1 MDKEEQNESLEET
14 VFKTLSNQKR
24 RDILRFI
31 GERREATFTEI
42 KNSIEIEDTP
52 SLSYHLNALGC
63 LIFQKSGKYSLSELG
78 QDAYNLIYKTS
89 IYTSSNST
97 ISYLRKEL
105 PAVIVANAILWAA
118 AIFSVSQF
126 EGGLHQM
133 TLFSFAA
140 LWFVSN
146 IILYSILTRIRIP
159 PMQRE
164 TRT

>member
-1 MDKEEQNESLEET
+1 LDSEMHNESLEET

-31 GERREATFTEI
+31 GERRETTFTKI
-42 KNSIEIEDTP
+42 KNSIEIEDSP

-63 LIFQKSGKYSLSELG
+63 LVVQMSGKYSLSELG
-78 QDAYNLIYKTS
+78 QDAYNLINKTS

-97 ISYLRKEL
+97 INVLRKEL

-126 EGGLHQM
+126 EGALHQM
-133 TLFSFAA
+133 TMFSFAA

-146 IILYSILTRIRIP
+146 LILYSILSRVRISRI
-159 PMQRE
+159 QRE
-164 TRT
+164 TRL

>member
-1 MDKEEQNESLEET
+1 LDQEESNESLEET

-31 GERREATFTEI
+31 GERKEITFTEI
-42 KNSIEIEDTP
+42 KKSIEIEDSA

-63 LIFQKSGKYSLSELG
+63 LIVQKSGKYNLSELG
-78 QDAYNLIYKTS
+78 QDSYNLINKTN
-89 IYTSSNST
+89 ICTSSNAS

-105 PAVIVANAILWAA
+105 PAVIIANAILWAA
-118 AIFSVSQF
+118 ALFSVSQF
-126 EGGLHQM
+126 EGTLHQM

-146 IILYSILTRIRIP
+146 IILYSILTRIRISRV
-159 PMQRE
+159 QRE
-164 TRT
+164 TSL

>member
-1 MDKEEQNESLEET
+1 LDKEERNESLEET

-31 GERREATFTEI
+31 GERKEATFTEI

-63 LIFQKSGKYSLSELG
+63 LIVQKSGKYSLSELG
-78 QDAYNLIYKTS
+78 QEAYSLIYKTTIS
-89 IYTSSNST
+89 TSSNST
-97 ISYLRKEL
+97 ISHLRKEL

-126 EGGLHQM
+126 EGRLHQI

-140 LWFVSN
+140 LWFLSN
-146 IILYSILTRIRIP
+146 IILYSILTRIRASRKADKFI
-159 PMQRE
+159 
-164 TRT
+164 